1 MKIILPIV
9 IAFFNVHPACDS
21 LTNRQLANSATAP
34 VRQSRSVNGQVLT
47 SSELPAVRIRFAQP
61 FKYAGSQSFVL
72 YDVANAEQHFFV
84 DADKQGRIK
93 RLYWVQFEGYLPTNN
108 NTYRY
113 KPTKLVNLG
122 GFEFIADAY
131 ARNVKANP
139 ARADSDGARARTFLE
154 SKGYRMGDEVLS
166 QRLVHLVDEA
176 KRNELMIIYLEDLSP
191 LGLTAA
197 DLSKDGRAADKWEQV
212 SKELLERST
221 KNIEIS
227 RATK

>member
-1 MKIILPIV
+1 K
-9 IAFFNVHPACDS
+9 
-21 LTNRQLANSATAP
+21 
-34 VRQSRSVNGQVLT
+34 
-47 SSELPAVRIRFAQP
+47 FAQP
-61 FKYAGSQSFVL
+61 FIFVGTQSFVL

-84 DADKQGRIK
+84 DADIQARIK
-93 RLYWVQFEGYLPTNN
+93 RLYWVQFEGYLPSNN

-139 ARADSDGARARTFLE
+139 ARADSDGARARAFLE

-191 LGLTAA
+191 LALTAA

-212 SKELLERST
+212 SKELLERAT
-221 KNIEIS
+221 KNMEIS
-227 RATK
+227 RNTR